1 MPTKKTFLD
10 FINSAKSIYGD
21 KYDYSNVI
29 YKNTSTKVEIICPKH
44 GSFFK
49 TPSKFINA
57 KQSCKECNGY
67 VNWTWDKFVERANI
81 FHKNKYG
88 YPKQT
93 FINTKTKHKIICP
106 VHGEFMHSIRYHLKG
121 GCNKCGIEF
130 GAQKQRDTK
139 EEFIEKANFLF

>member
-21 KYDYSNVI
+21 KYDYSKVI

-57 KQSCKECNGY
+57 KQSCRECNGY
-67 VNWTWDKFVERANI
+67 IKWTWDKFVGKANI
-81 FHKNKYG
+81 FHKNKGVRSAWHY
-88 YPKQT
+88 
-93 FINTKTKHKIICP
+93 TKFYNMKKKIHKKNI
-106 VHGEFMHSIRYHLKG
+106 HLDV
-121 GCNKCGIEF
+121 GCGPTI
-130 GAQKQRDTK
+130 Q
-139 EEFIEKANFLF
+139 